1 MAQRRS
7 GPSMAELIQRHAR
20 TRFVGRGGELAS
32 FRANFDIPHDDPGH
46 RFLFHLH
53 GSAGVG
59 KTYLVR
65 EMRRAAEERGALTAY
80 LDESVGSVPEALA
93 SISEQFARKGHPLAR
108 LDRMLATYRER
119 RHEAVLAS
127 LPGDVHPPAG
137 PSAGGRAVAVASLV
151 GLGAVPGL
159 GALTG
164 VIDAG
169 QLAGAA
175 DQVWASLSSRFR
187 NPDDVRLVLAPEQAL
202 TPVLTRELADVAAEV
217 PWIALFFDTY
227 ERTAPFL
234 DTWLRDLMTT
244 EEYGG
249 LTPRAVVT
257 VAGQRP
263 FDSACWGGRPYFMA
277 DVRLEPFTEGEAREL
292 LAAKQVTDEG
302 VVTEI
307 LRLSRGLPV
316 LVSTLAENQ
325 PADPGDV
332 GDPSASAVER
342 FLKWERDPV
351 RRAAALA
358 CALPRRLNED
368 IFLAVVGEE
377 AAGLYGWLCDL
388 PFAAPK
394 DGGIGYHDV
403 VRVPMLRLRR
413 TRSPHRWREQH
424 AALARTFASWRAE
437 TEDGVRPDKLWENAA
452 WRALRLEETYHELC
466 ASPRAALP
474 GALATVVD
482 ACREG
487 GTAARRCARALAE
500 AGEDTDDREVRD
512 WGLRLRAALSGADAN
527 GDAGADA
534 GGGEGGG
541 IRAALGL
548 LIDGAGLDTAGRAA
562 AHEVRG
568 RELYNARENEAALAE
583 YDRSLALDP
592 GGYLAYAG
600 RGVNHVELYDYAAAV
615 ADLRRADELAP
626 GTPWVLGWYA
636 EALRRSGRVEEAV
649 GVLDRALALDPAN
662 AFLLACRGVCRHLL
676 GSYTEALAD
685 FDRALE
691 LDGDYLWALV
701 RRGRLLRA
709 TGRDDLGFADLDR
722 AVEIAPDSDWIA
734 SERGDAYRVAG
745 RYEDAERELSR
756 ALSLRPDHASA
767 LAGRGNVRYRL
778 GRHTEALA
786 DLDRAVE
793 LRPAYGWALT
803 HRAVVNRAL
812 RRHRE
817 SIADADRAL
826 ELGSQGAWAFEQR
839 ARSALAMGR
848 VNSALAD
855 LERCA
860 ALTDRAD
867 RADRADQSGV
877 PLYAAARAHLLAG
890 DPEAALGALD
900 RLTPAFA
907 GGASAGGILLL
918 RCDALRRAGRSAEAL
933 AAAEQLRVTNPL
945 RGAFA
950 YALAVT
956 ATDGAG
962 AAEPAWRDVAER
974 LAAVDFGAGK
984 RAFWSVT
991 CAAALGEGPL
1001 LDASLDTVLAAE
1013 CGWDELAELT
1023 GYLTELTAAP
1033 GTSTAT
1039 DTGTPTATESLAPVL
1054 ARLTAARDAT
1064 AARWA

>member
-1 MAQRRS
+1 MAQQRS
-7 GPSMAELIQRHAR
+7 GPSMAALIQRHAR
-20 TRFVGRGGELAS
+20 TRFVGRGGELAA

-53 GSAGVG
+53 GNAGVG

-65 EMRRAAEERGALTAY
+65 AMRAAAEERGALTAY
-80 LDESVGSVPEALA
+80 VDESVGSVPEALA
-93 SISEQFARKGHPLAR
+93 SISEQFARKGRPLTR

-119 RHEAVLAS
+119 RHEAALAS
-127 LPGDVHPPAG
+127 LPGDVAAPAG

-164 VIDAG
+164 VVDAG

-187 NPDDVRLVLAPEQAL
+187 NPDDVRLVLAPEQVL
-202 TPVLTRELADVAAEV
+202 TPVLTRELAEAAAEV

-234 DTWLRDLMTT
+234 DSWLRDLMTT

-263 FDSACWGGRPYFMA
+263 FDSDCWGGRPYFVA
-277 DVRLEPFTEGEAREL
+277 DLRLEPFTEGEAREL

-325 PADPGDV
+325 PTDPDDV
-332 GDPSASAVER
+332 GDPSATAVER

-351 RRAAALA
+351 RRSAALA

-368 IFLAVVGEE
+368 IFLAVVGEQ

-388 PFAAPK
+388 PFATPK

-403 VRVPMLRLRR
+403 VRVPMLRLQRG
-413 TRSPHRWREQH
+413 RSPHRWRERH
-424 AALARTFASWRAE
+424 AALAGTFAGWRAE
-437 TEDGVRPDKLWENAA
+437 TEADLRPDKLWESAA

-487 GTAARRCARALAE
+487 RTAARRCARALAE
-500 AGEDTDDREVRD
+500 AGEDTDDQEVRD
-512 WGLRLRAALSGADAN
+512 WGLRLRAALSGA
-527 GDAGADA
+527 GGTDAGA
-534 GGGEGGG
+534 GGGAGGG

-548 LIDGAGLDTAGRAA
+548 LIDGTGLDTAGRAA

-592 GGYLAYAG
+592 CGYLAYAG
-600 RGVNHVELYDYAAAV
+600 RGVNHVELHDHAAAV

-636 EALRRSGRVEEAV
+636 EALRRSGRVGEAV

-676 GSYTEALAD
+676 GAHPEALAD

-709 TGRDDLGFADLDR
+709 TGRDERGFADLDR

-745 RYEDAERELSR
+745 RYADAERELGR

-767 LAGRGNVRYRL
+767 LAGRGEVRYRL

-786 DLDRAVE
+786 DFDRAVA
-793 LRPAYGWALT
+793 LRPAYVWALT
-803 HRAVVNRAL
+803 HRAAVNRAL
-812 RRHRE
+812 RRHRA
-817 SIADADRAL
+817 SLADADRAL
-826 ELGSQGAWAFEQR
+826 ELGSQGAWAYEQR
-839 ARSALAMGR
+839 ALTALAMGR
-848 VNSALAD
+848 VSSALAD
-855 LERCA
+855 LERGT
-860 ALTDRAD
+860 ALTD
-867 RADRADQSGV
+867 QPGV
-877 PLYAAARAHLLAG
+877 PLHAAARAHLLAG
-890 DPEAALGALD
+890 APEAALGALD
-900 RLTPAFA
+900 RLTEASGGDESGGGPGGAS
-907 GGASAGGILLL
+907 GGASAAGVRQL
-918 RCDALRRAGRSAEAL
+918 RCDALRRAGRTAEAL
-933 AAAEQLRVTNPL
+933 AAAERLRVTNPL

-950 YALAVT
+950 HALAVT
-956 ATDGAG
+956 AADGAG
-962 AAEPAWRDVAER
+962 AAEPAWREVAER

-991 CAAALGEGPL
+991 CAAALGDRAL
-1001 LDASLDTVLAAE
+1001 LDASLDTVLAAG
-1013 CGWDELAELT
+1013 CDWDELAELA
-1023 GYLTELTAAP
+1023 GYLTELSAAP
-1033 GTSTAT
+1033 GPGTDTAT
-1039 DTGTPTATESLAPVL
+1039 AAAEHLAPAL
-1054 ARLTAARDAT
+1054 ARLTDARDAT